1 MAEALFELEPNDLIW
16 RGPFDSPYGV
26 HLVMLTTNQPG
37 REPEL
42 AELEER
48 VREDA
53 RRAIIREETEAA
65 IADIVEAYDVR
76 VVYERDSTPKPNDEV
91 SR

>member
-1 MAEALFELEPNDLIW
+1 
-16 RGPFDSPYGV
+16 
-26 HLVMLTTNQPG
+26 
-37 REPEL
+37 
-42 AELEER
+42 

-76 VVYERDSTPKPNDEV
+76 VVYEPSKAPGAEAQSAAKQ
-91 SR
+91 